1 MANTFKYTTGGPVI
15 DNKVTVP
22 FSSIGTDGS
31 GQGSIGVR
39 TILAPNHVRIV
50 DTNSNTRQ
58 THLIKNLTPGKEY
71 TVSVEYLKIT
81 GAPTFRFQIQGYTD
95 NTYRRTIKFTNTE
108 ETGLRDIDGWQ
119 TATWTFSLA
128 ANENA
133 VRIWWQDGADYTT
146 YTHSFELRYP
156 TLKES
161 HMGSSS
167 HVGNWS
173 IGVNGSGMGPTS
185 TGGFRKGAEIPEG
198 GYVIY
203 SEGPRVRTV
212 ANDEELMTVLNKMG
226 ASLPVDSLGDGLQW
240 AKDNNILVLDKP
252 LTSTNKNSVVLE
264 LDTRYAAGYFQQVP
278 ATNML
283 SAGDPDLNNLI
294 TWTNSGSWVANGNA
308 TDIEPPFTNGANGAL
323 IMRGQSNTTGS
334 QHFGCAS
341 FSGAASTTYTMSVWY
356 RQNRAGVSS
365 PYFRTSVNNN
375 SLGSFSY
382 NGDTNSANWPVDE
395 WIRISKTATLQSNEV
410 GGYLSNYLGRQ
421 KGDIAWYYA
430 PMVELGNTMSPFVNG
445 TRTQNSTLIDLSGK
459 SNSGTINGEVA
470 FDSTGAIS
478 FDGATNYVQVDS
490 HPSFNV
496 DERTIEITFKM
507 NSSYP
512 SFAPLAVYANGS
524 SSTYRLWL
532 GLQSGKFQ
540 MHGWGTADPTAT
552 TSISVGEWY
561 TCAFS
566 YSNSTKE
573 MKMYTNGKLERTMQ
587 NTQGGIPAQDGMNWY
602 LAHMPGGESWQGI
615 THSDATI
622 QSFRVHDRILS
633 DDEVSQNYYEGPI
646 VTDGLATV
654 FDSKNIVSYT
664 ESQGTSIND
673 LTGTTTIS
681 LNNAVFNS
689 DRETF
694 VLDGSDDFIVV
705 NDPNLTN
712 TEGATLDIWFK
723 MNQFNTSY
731 GNRTYLV
738 DPRGN
743 GVTSGTSMY
752 FLFDHETGENVH
764 FVSGCGNIEVQ
775 SPSTYLPLNSWHHAV
790 VTIDEDAN
798 TIIYLNGKIIKSG
811 VANTSSSLAF
821 SNDYRVGTY
830 ASASG
835 TGYMLN
841 GEISNYK
848 MYTRPLTQE
857 EVLQN
862 YNAHVTRFK

>member
-1 MANTFKYTTGGPVI
+1 MANTFKYTAGGPVI

-22 FSSIGTDGS
+22 FSSIGQDGS
-31 GQGSIGVR
+31 GQGSQGTR
-39 TILAPNHVRIV
+39 TFLSPNHVRIV

-58 THLIKNLTPGKEY
+58 SHLIKNLTPGKEY

-156 TLKES
+156 ALRES
-161 HMGSSS
+161 HMGTSS

-173 IGVNGSGMGPTS
+173 IGVNGAGMGPTS

-198 GYVIY
+198 GYAIY

-212 ANDEELMTVLNKMG
+212 VNDEELMTVLNKMG

-240 AKDNNILVLDKP
+240 AKDNNILVVDKP
-252 LTSTNKNSVVLE
+252 LTSTKKDSVVLE

-278 ATNML
+278 VTNML
-283 SAGDPDLNNLI
+283 SAGDPDLNNMV

-308 TDIEPPFTNGANGAL
+308 TDIEPPFVNGANGAL

-341 FSGAASTTYTMSVWY
+341 FAGIGGQTYTMSVWY

-365 PYFRTSVNNN
+365 PYFRTNINNN
-375 SLGSFSY
+375 SLGNLSY
-382 NGDTNSANWPVDE
+382 NGDTNSANWPVNE
-395 WIRISKTATLQSNEV
+395 WIRISKTATLQANE
-410 GGYLSNYLGRQ
+410 GGAYLSNYLGRQ
-421 KGDIAWYYA
+421 KGDTAWYYA
-430 PMVELGNTMSPFVNG
+430 PMVELGSTMSPFVNG

-459 SNSGTINGEVA
+459 SNNGTINGEVA

-540 MHGWGTADPTAT
+540 MHGWGTTDPTAT

-587 NTQGGIPAQDGMNWY
+587 NTQGGIPAQSGMNWY

-615 THSDATI
+615 THSDVTI

-633 DDEVSQNYYEGPI
+633 DDEVAQNYYEGPI
-646 VTDGLATV
+646 ATDGLATAFDPSNLVSYINGSTTTNSLTGSFSGSLMNGVKYSSINCGVWEFDGNDDYISIPTYTFGNGNWALNMWVNINNFSKAYFMSNSSGGPVTNV
-654 FDSKNIVSYT
+654 FDAYGGQINYRNYDGTWKNHPGNTALSTGKWYMLTWVNYAGST
-664 ESQGTSIND
+664 NQDGTMKMYVNGATDS
-673 LTGTTTIS
+673 S
-681 LNNAVFNS
+681 VFNS
-689 DRETF
+689 FTTNGGPCNIIGGYYGPTRF
-694 VLDGSDDFIVV
+694 DGRI
-705 NDPNLTN
+705 
-712 TEGATLDIWFK
+712 
-723 MNQFNTSY
+723 
-731 GNRTYLV
+731 
-738 DPRGN
+738 
-743 GVTSGTSMY
+743 
-752 FLFDHETGENVH
+752 
-764 FVSGCGNIEVQ
+764 GNI
-775 SPSTYLPLNSWHHAV
+775 S
-790 VTIDEDAN
+790 I
-798 TIIYLNGKIIKSG
+798 
-811 VANTSSSLAF
+811 
-821 SNDYRVGTY
+821 
-830 ASASG
+830 
-835 TGYMLN
+835 
-841 GEISNYK
+841 
-848 MYTRPLTQE
+848 YTRSLSDS